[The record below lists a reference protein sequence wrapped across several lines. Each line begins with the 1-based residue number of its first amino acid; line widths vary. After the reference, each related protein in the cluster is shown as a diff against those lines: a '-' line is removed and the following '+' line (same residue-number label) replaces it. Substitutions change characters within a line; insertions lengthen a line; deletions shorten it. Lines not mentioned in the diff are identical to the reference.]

1 MPTGESSLVD
11 VIVSLATRSGD
22 GSGGVATL
30 LTGEVPVVA
39 AAAATLRARGTAGR
53 ARAGTR
59 DGAHAA
65 CITHSG
71 VHRPR
76 ISLTKQFT
84 FRANLFDKTRRG
96 PTTGAFP
103 PHARVSRVQ
112 ESKVKVAKMPAPGR
126 MDGHMS
132 KASRDLSK
140 GIAVKSN
147 GFKYG
152 GGKDEGWGTGGEKGR
167 RVGKGGGRR
176 DVAARA
182 RLREILERKRAAAEA
197 GDEAGKTVG
206 NKRKRGGGG
215 GGDDRDAG
223 NKAPRRE
230 EPKPAAVEPTEETP
244 TGRTTTGRWI
254 TRRRVRSGGR
264 APRAAASSAATP
276 PTTRATCCRR
286 STRRPRSESGA
297 ARRSRR

>member
-1 MPTGESSLVD
+1 
-11 VIVSLATRSGD
+11 
-22 GSGGVATL
+22 
-30 LTGEVPVVA
+30 
-39 AAAATLRARGTAGR
+39 
-53 ARAGTR
+53 
-59 DGAHAA
+59 
-65 CITHSG
+65 
-71 VHRPR
+71 
-76 ISLTKQFT
+76 
-84 FRANLFDKTRRG
+84 
-96 PTTGAFP
+96 
-103 PHARVSRVQ
+103 
-112 ESKVKVAKMPAPGR
+112 MPAPGR

-152 GGKDEGWGTGGEKGR
+152 GGKDEGWGTGGAKGR

-244 TGRTTTGRWI
+244 TGENEDGTMDNTTTEGPERW
-254 TRRRVRSGGR
+254 TCATCGGVKCGNAANYQSHVLSKKHKAAAQRERGR
-264 APRAAASSAATP
+264 ATLAAMKAARAEAAA
-276 PTTRATCCRR
+276 
-286 STRRPRSESGA
+286 
-297 ARRSRR
+297 ARG

>member
-1 MPTGESSLVD
+1 
-11 VIVSLATRSGD
+11 
-22 GSGGVATL
+22 
-30 LTGEVPVVA
+30 
-39 AAAATLRARGTAGR
+39 
-53 ARAGTR
+53 
-59 DGAHAA
+59 
-65 CITHSG
+65 
-71 VHRPR
+71 
-76 ISLTKQFT
+76 
-84 FRANLFDKTRRG
+84 
-96 PTTGAFP
+96 
-103 PHARVSRVQ
+103 
-112 ESKVKVAKMPAPGR
+112 MPAPGR

-244 TGRTTTGRWI
+244 NGENEHGTMDNTTTEGPERW
-254 TRRRVRSGGR
+254 TCATCGGVKCGNAANYQSHVLSKKHKAAAQRERGR
-264 APRAAASSAATP
+264 ATLAAMKAARAEAAA
-276 PTTRATCCRR
+276 
-286 STRRPRSESGA
+286 
-297 ARRSRR
+297 ARG

>member
-1 MPTGESSLVD
+1 
-11 VIVSLATRSGD
+11 
-22 GSGGVATL
+22 
-30 LTGEVPVVA
+30 
-39 AAAATLRARGTAGR
+39 
-53 ARAGTR
+53 
-59 DGAHAA
+59 
-65 CITHSG
+65 
-71 VHRPR
+71 
-76 ISLTKQFT
+76 
-84 FRANLFDKTRRG
+84 
-96 PTTGAFP
+96 
-103 PHARVSRVQ
+103 
-112 ESKVKVAKMPAPGR
+112 MPAPGR

-167 RVGKGGGRR
+167 RGGKGGGRR

-215 GGDDRDAG
+215 GGDDRDAR

-230 EPKPAAVEPTEETP
+230 EPKPAAVETTEETP
-244 TGRTTTGRWI
+244 NGETMDNTTTEGPERW
-254 TRRRVRSGGR
+254 TCATCGGVKCGNAANYQSHVLSKKHKAAAQRERGR
-264 APRAAASSAATP
+264 ATLAAMKAARAEAAA
-276 PTTRATCCRR
+276 
-286 STRRPRSESGA
+286 
-297 ARRSRR
+297 ARG